1 MMAVKRT
8 GNKILIFFT
17 FLILTQNE
25 YSHYWELG
33 PKFFQNLHL
42 ENKIRKITLSS
53 FFSLRKWKK
62 NEKCHYIYFF
72 NFKKFT
78 ASCSRICNCPGITR
92 ECKGLPKSILSKS
105 FKGAAT
111 IFWSSCPTLA
121 TPIAMLS
128 SLILALSPKSRI
140 IIIISTGQSH
150 YI

>member
-1 MMAVKRT
+1 MKTPKGHFEINWPLEWCRVVR
-8 GNKILIFFT
+8 FFR
-17 FLILTQNE
+17 IHN
-25 YSHYWELG
+25 
-33 PKFFQNLHL
+33 FFQDLHL
-42 ENKIRKITLSS
+42 ENKIRKLTLS
-53 FFSLRKWKK
+53 FFFLWESEK
-62 NEKCHYIYFF
+62 NEKCHYIYLF

-111 IFWSSCPTLA
+111 IVWSSCPTLA

-140 IIIISTGQSH
+140 IIIILTGQSH